1 MEFYAPDA
9 GNRLFPVH
17 SAQLSAKPLVWL
29 IPDRVLMSLVA
40 LDQLFADLAEASASV
55 ILPFF
60 RMPNSV
66 TNKLGGA
73 GFDPVTEADR
83 AAEQAIRQRIRKS
96 FPDHG
101 IRGEEFG
108 VEKEGAEYEWIID
121 PIDGTRGFICG
132 LPTWGTLVGLM
143 RHGNPVYGMMNQPYV
158 GERFIG
164 DGQTARVISARG
176 ERRLSTRRCASL
188 SDAFI
193 STTSPRILKGE
204 EGAAYDRL
212 EALCKLPR
220 YGGDCYAYAML
231 AAGQIDLVCE
241 SGLQAYDIAP
251 LIPVI
256 EGAGGVVT
264 SWTGGSAA
272 KGGAIL
278 ASGDP
283 RMHELAMKALAGS

>member
-1 MEFYAPDA
+1 MT
-9 GNRLFPVH
+9 
-17 SAQLSAKPLVWL
+17 PL
-29 IPDRVLMSLVA
+29 I
-40 LDQLFADLAEASASV
+40 LDQLFADLADISAAV

-60 RMPNSV
+60 RMQNSIA
-66 TNKLGGA
+66 NKLDAG

-83 AAEQAIRQRIRKS
+83 VAEQAIRQRIRQA
-96 FPDHG
+96 FPDHA

-108 VEKEGAEYEWIID
+108 VEMEGAEYEWIID

-132 LPTWGTLVGLM
+132 LPTWGTLVGLQ
-143 RHGNPVYGMMNQPYV
+143 RHGNPLYGMMNQPYV
-158 GERFIG
+158 GERFVG
-164 DGQTARVISARG
+164 DGRTARVISAKGDRQ
-176 ERRLSTRRCASL
+176 LSTRRCAAF

-193 STTSPRILKGE
+193 STTSPRILKGAE
-204 EGAAYDRL
+204 SEAYDRL

-241 SGLQAYDIAP
+241 AGLQPYDIAP

-264 SWTGGSAA
+264 TWTGGSAA

-283 RMHELAMKALAGS
+283 RLHDKALKVLSDQ

>member
-1 MEFYAPDA
+1 MTA
-9 GNRLFPVH
+9 
-17 SAQLSAKPLVWL
+17 
-29 IPDRVLMSLVA
+29 IA
-40 LDQLFADLAEASASV
+40 LDQFYQQLAEASGAV

-60 RMPNSV
+60 RMANSV
-66 TNKLGGA
+66 SNKLGPG

-83 AAEQAIRQRIRKS
+83 AAELAIRQIIKKA
-96 FPDHG
+96 FPDHA

-108 VEKEGAEYEWIID
+108 VENEGAEYEWIID

-143 RHGNPVYGMMNQPYV
+143 RNGNPVYGMMNQPYV
-158 GERFIG
+158 GERFVG
-164 DGQTARVISARG
+164 DGKTARLISAKG
-176 ERRLSTRRCASL
+176 ERQLSTRRCASL

-193 STTSPRILKGE
+193 STTSPRILLGE
-204 EGAAYDRL
+204 QGEAYDRL
-212 EALCKLPR
+212 EARCKLPR
-220 YGGDCYAYAML
+220 YGGDCYSYAML

-241 SGLQAYDIAP
+241 AGLQAYDIAP

-256 EGAGGVVT
+256 EGAGGIVT
-264 SWTGGSAA
+264 TWAGGSAA

-283 RMHELAMKALAGS
+283 KLHEEALRALSGS

>member
-1 MEFYAPDA
+1 MVDA
-9 GNRLFPVH
+9 CVYRAIVRQSPL
-17 SAQLSAKPLVWL
+17 KPFISGHRTMTAVT
-29 IPDRVLMSLVA
+29 
-40 LDQLFADLAEASASV
+40 LDQFYQQLAEASGAV

-60 RMPNSV
+60 RMANSV
-66 TNKLGGA
+66 SNKLGPG

-83 AAEQAIRQRIRKS
+83 AAELAIRQLIKNA
-96 FPDHG
+96 FPNHA

-108 VEKEGAEYEWIID
+108 VENEGAEYEWIID

-143 RHGNPVYGMMNQPYV
+143 RNGHPVYGMMNQPYV
-158 GERFIG
+158 GERFVG
-164 DGQTARVISARG
+164 DGKTARLMSAKG
-176 ERRLSTRRCASL
+176 ERLLSTRRCASL

-193 STTSPRILKGE
+193 STTNPRILRGE
-204 EGAAYDRL
+204 QGESYDRL
-212 EALCKLPR
+212 EARCKLPR
-220 YGGDCYAYAML
+220 YGGDCYGYAML

-241 SGLQAYDIAP
+241 AGLQAYDIAP

-264 SWTGGSAA
+264 TWAGDSAA
-272 KGGAIL
+272 RGGAIL

-283 RMHELAMKALAGS
+283 KLHEEALKVLSGG